1 MFLPGES
8 QGQGSLVGC
17 CLWGRTESDTTEAT
31 WQQQQ
36 YRYLQVAYLLTG
48 SGRGTKPLQ
57 FQSVK
62 QMANRTVN
70 HAQSIIYSK
79 KWSSFKADPGLQ
91 FLTFPGKSQ
100 TLCLA
105 SSIEQWAMTRSR
117 LHHRTILFSW
127 CSPFQNHAILCRKW
141 RMTILVLG
149 FPFRSVCHFCSLWWM
164 HFKELKGCLTGAEAS
179 ILGWEL
185 LTSRRVCFF

>member
-1 MFLPGES
+1 
-8 QGQGSLVGC
+8 
-17 CLWGRTESDTTEAT
+17 
-31 WQQQQ
+31 
-36 YRYLQVAYLLTG
+36 
-48 SGRGTKPLQ
+48 
-57 FQSVK
+57 
-62 QMANRTVN
+62 
-70 HAQSIIYSK
+70 
-79 KWSSFKADPGLQ
+79 
-91 FLTFPGKSQ
+91 
-100 TLCLA
+100 
-105 SSIEQWAMTRSR
+105 MTRSR

-185 LTSRRVCFF
+185 MTSRRVCFFLNRRKSIRRRCLLFYAATFLCHLVICDGMLHLAICKLWPMVDYRNGHNVLLESIPLQCDLVVPPIKSGRLFLMTLKEWGF